1 MSRRPLLHRL
11 APSSVIVFRA
21 LQLGDMLCAVPALR
35 ALRHALPQARIVL
48 AGLPWAQQFVNR
60 FPHYLDEF
68 LAFPG
73 HPRLPEQAVHHE
85 ELAAFYTGLCER
97 RFDLALQLH
106 GSGDVS
112 NDIVSGFGAAAMA
125 GFCRGAAVAR
135 ARTVL
140 FPYPE
145 TGTEPERLLFLVEQL
160 GALPRPAAGEA
171 SPATVDPARA
181 ADTVVPTPQTV
192 AGAQL
197 EFPISQQDED
207 ELAASGVARGL
218 VPGDYLCIH
227 PGARHRD
234 KCWPARHFAELGDRL
249 ASEFG
254 IKVVLTGSAQEADL
268 TAEVAKHMRH
278 TPIDAAAPISIGAMA
293 ALMRDARL
301 LLCNDTGVSHIAAGL
316 KLKSVVIFSKADIAR
331 WAPLDR
337 HTHRCIW
344 DPGAERAAVVLQH
357 ARALL
362 AGTAPS
368 RQRTV
373 GMWPYW

>member
-11 APSSVIVFRA
+11 DPASVIVFRA

-35 ALRHALPQARIVL
+35 ALRTALPQAHITLV
-48 AGLPWAQQFVNR
+48 GLPWAQQFADR
-60 FPHYLDEF
+60 FKAYVDEF
-68 LAFPG
+68 IAFPG
-73 HPRLPEQAVHHE
+73 HPLLPEQPVRHE
-85 ELAAFYTGLCER
+85 ELTGFYTGLCQR

-106 GSGDVS
+106 GSGEVS
-112 NDIVSGFGAAAMA
+112 NDIVSGFGAGAMA
-125 GFCRGAAVAR
+125 GFCRGDAVVR
-135 ARTVL
+135 ERMVL
-140 FPYPE
+140 STYPE
-145 TGTEPERLLFLVEQL
+145 TGTEPERLLLLVEQL
-160 GALPRPAAGEA
+160 GAGAATAEA
-171 SPATVDPARA
+171 GT
-181 ADTVVPTPQTV
+181 
-192 AGAQL
+192 QL
-197 EFPISQQDED
+197 EFPLSRQDED

-218 VPGDYLCIH
+218 EPGRYICIH
-227 PGARHRD
+227 PGARQRD
-234 KCWPARHFAELGDRL
+234 KCWPPRHFAELGDRL
-249 ASEFG
+249 ASEFDV
-254 IKVVLTGSAQEADL
+254 KVVLTGSAQEADL
-268 TAEVAKHMRH
+268 TAAVAQHMQQ
-278 TPIDAAAPISIGAMA
+278 TPVDAAAPISIGAMA

-344 DPGAERAAVVLQH
+344 DPGAERASVVLQH

-362 AGTAPS
+362 SGTAPS